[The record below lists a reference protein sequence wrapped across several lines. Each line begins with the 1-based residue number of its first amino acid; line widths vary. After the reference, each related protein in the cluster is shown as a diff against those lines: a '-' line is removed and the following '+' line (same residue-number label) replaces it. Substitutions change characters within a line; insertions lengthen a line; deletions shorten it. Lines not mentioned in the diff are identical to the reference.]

1 MDSEL
6 REDLARMRRESIKAS
21 EAMNEAGRMVI
32 ALKRDLLEAR
42 EEMERMD
49 SCAQVV
55 VLVGKNL
62 AEETARADTNDKA
75 MREADRWAGKW
86 SKALASTRARIRRLH
101 TMYVEDRDA
110 AEEGTDAW
118 EALCAA
124 EENIARLMGPEI
136 EQPRWPHTTGGH

>member
-42 EEMERMD
+42 EELGRTD
-49 SCAQVV
+49 SCAQ
-55 VLVGKNL
+55 
-62 AEETARADTNDKA
+62 
-75 MREADRWAGKW
+75 EADRLG
-86 SKALASTRARIRRLH
+86 KALASTRARIRRLH